1 MKSFKKFF
9 EYYQGEKLLK
19 FKVGNKD
26 PNRLGFDKK
35 HLTTQSKDY
44 SHKNHHVNNL
54 LKGSASQIK
63 LMGLPLQQL
72 LKDYEVGYAP
82 GQTKSLGNSNVECKM
97 YEDEEGN
104 SCGVLNKK

>member
-1 MKSFKKFF
+1 MRNFKQFF
-9 EYYQGEKLLK
+9 EYYQGEELLK

-26 PNRLGFDKK
+26 PNRVGLNKK
-35 HLTTQSKDY
+35 HLTTQNKDY
-44 SHKNHHVNNL
+44 SHKNNHVNNL

-72 LKDYEVGYAP
+72 LKDYEVDYAP
-82 GQTKSLGNSNVECKM
+82 GQTKRLGNSKVECKM

-104 SCGVLNKK
+104 SCGLITKK

>member
-9 EYYQGEKLLK
+9 EYYQGEELLK

-35 HLTTQSKDY
+35 HLTTQNKDY
-44 SHKNHHVNNL
+44 AHKNHHVSNL
-54 LKGSASQIK
+54 MKGSASQIK
-63 LMGLPLQQL
+63 LMGLPLQHL
-72 LKDYEVGYAP
+72 LKDYEVEYVP
-82 GQTKSLGNSNVECKM
+82 GQTKSLGNSNIECKM

-104 SCGVLNKK
+104 SCGIITRK